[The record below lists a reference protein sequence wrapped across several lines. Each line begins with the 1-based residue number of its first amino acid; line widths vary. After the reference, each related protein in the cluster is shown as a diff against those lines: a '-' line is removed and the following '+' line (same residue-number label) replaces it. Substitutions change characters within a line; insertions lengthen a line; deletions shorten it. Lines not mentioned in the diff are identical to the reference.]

1 MDEVG
6 NPDLLSWSQTTVEGE
21 AALRW
26 WELGGEY
33 SLVMVHTTIEKAA
46 DLQLPK
52 GITKALPFLVPPA
65 EGWNHQDP
73 ELEPYKVGGD
83 TLMIPPRRVAA
94 FVKQFAQSQFGPG
107 FGTHNPSGTPT
118 LRYASPG
125 LFPNP
130 ALATDKTDERQPW
143 IKSVWGS
150 SPHGLDYFDSQR
162 LGYESVMQMA
172 MEHAKQEDL
181 TFDQDAIDSML
192 KEIEQHH
199 AFEVYVQVIGVR
211 PSTGPGERIK
221 LEVKRFTRI
230 RHHSLQAS
238 LTQQCELSLGPPRHV
253 ISPLNES
260 HYLYLAPRDD
270 RMHILFPFPVSFY
283 GRPAVLRA
291 YVPTST
297 GYVLLPQLVDY
308 YCEDDSGVRTAKGPN
323 IAQFQVPS
331 NATSGWVWIEDAR
344 FPGFAVEPMG
354 SVSLDGGLYPA
365 VWITAYE

>member
-6 NPDLLSWSQTTVEGE
+6 DPEQLLWSQTTNGGE

-26 WELGGEY
+26 WEQGGEY

-65 EGWNHQDP
+65 EGWSHADP
-73 ELEPYKVGGD
+73 ELDPYTVSGEP
-83 TLMIPPRRVAA
+83 LMIPPRRVAA
-94 FVKQFAQSQFGPG
+94 FVEQFARSQFGPG
-107 FGTHNPSGTPT
+107 FGTHNQSGTPV
-118 LRYASPG
+118 LRYASPS

-130 ALATDKTDERQPW
+130 ALVTDGTDERQPW
-143 IKSVWGS
+143 LESVWGS

-172 MEHAKQEDL
+172 LEHAKLEGL
-181 TFDQDAIDSML
+181 TFKQEAIDSML
-192 KEIEQHH
+192 TKIEQHH

-211 PSTGPGERIK
+211 PSSGERIK
-221 LEVKRFTRI
+221 LDFKRFTRI

-238 LTQQCELSLGPPRHV
+238 LTQQCDLSLGPPQHV

-260 HYLYLAPRDD
+260 HYLYLAPQGD
-270 RMHILFPFPVSFY
+270 RMHILFPFPVSVY

-297 GYVLLPQLVDY
+297 GYVLLPQLVNDY
-308 YCEDDSGVRTAKGPN
+308 CVDESGARTAKGPN
-323 IAQFQVPS
+323 IAQFLVPS
-331 NATSGWVWIEDAR
+331 NATSGWVWIEDSR
-344 FPGFAVEPMG
+344 FPGFAVDPMG

-365 VWITAYE
+365 VWITAYQ